1 MDERTHQIAVEASL
15 PGERLDVYLRTRF
28 PAVSRGTFK
37 RLIEEAHVQVNGK
50 VSKLT
55 YSPRAGD
62 QISVHFPEAKPT
74 ALRPVDIPLDILFED
89 EDLLVLNKP
98 AGLLVHPASGEE
110 EQTLVHALLH
120 HCRGQLSGIGG
131 VERPGIVHRID
142 KDTSGCLVVAK
153 NDFTHTA
160 LSDQFKAREVHK
172 IYHAITCGE
181 LPHEKGEIRAALARH
196 PNHRMSMV
204 VDEDDGRDA
213 WTSFRRKEQFPGA
226 TLVEVR
232 IHTGRT
238 HQIRVHFQH
247 IGYPLAGDLT
257 YAKRQNARLKE
268 RLGREIPRQM
278 LHAYHLEFLHPR
290 QEKKLSLKA
299 PVPPDFTEV
308 VQRLREL
315 REAIG

>member
-1 MDERTHQIAVEASL
+1 MDERTHEIGVEASL
-15 PGERLDVYLRTRF
+15 PGERLDTYLRTRF
-28 PAVSRGTFK
+28 PVVSRGTFK
-37 RLIEEAHVQVNGK
+37 RLIEEGHVQVNGK
-50 VSKLT
+50 PSKLT

-62 QISVHFPEAKPT
+62 RILVHFPEAKPSV
-74 ALRPVDIPLDILFED
+74 LQPVELPLDVLFED
-89 EDLLVLNKP
+89 EDLLVINKP

-142 KDTSGCLVVAK
+142 KDTSGCLVIAK

-172 IYHAITCGE
+172 VYQAIVCGE

-213 WTSFRRKEQFPGA
+213 WTSFRRRELFTGA
-226 TLVEVR
+226 TLVEVK

-247 IGYPLAGDLT
+247 IGYPLAGDQI
-257 YAKRQNARLKE
+257 YGKRQNTRLKE
-268 RLGREIPRQM
+268 RLGGSIPRQM
-278 LHAYHLEFLHPR
+278 LHAHQLELLHPR
-290 QEKKLSLKA
+290 LQKKLSFQSPL
-299 PVPPDFTEV
+299 PEDFLVILE
-308 VQRLREL
+308 RLREL
-315 REAIG
+315 RDAIG

>member
-1 MDERTHQIAVEASL
+1 MDSRTQQVSVDVSL
-15 PGERLDVYLRTRF
+15 PGERLDVYLRQCF

-37 RLIEEAHVQVNGK
+37 RLIEEGHVTVNGK
-50 VSKLT
+50 PTKVI

-62 QISVHFPEAKPT
+62 QILIHFPEARPAELKP
-74 ALRPVDIPLDILFED
+74 VPLPLEVLFED

-110 EQTLVHALLH
+110 EVTLVHALLH

-142 KDTSGCLVVAK
+142 RDTSGCLVVAK
-153 NDFTHTA
+153 NDFTHA
-160 LSDQFKAREVHK
+160 ELSNQFKERQVSK
-172 IYHAITCGE
+172 TYHAIVCGE

-213 WTSFRRKEQFPGA
+213 WTTFRCLERFTGA

-238 HQIRVHFQH
+238 HQIRVHMQH
-247 IGYPLAGDLT
+247 IGYPLAGDT
-257 YAKRQNARLKE
+257 IYGKRQNVRLRD
-268 RLGREIPRQM
+268 RLDRVVPRQM
-278 LHAYHLEFLHPR
+278 LHAHRLEFKHPR
-290 QEKKLSLKA
+290 REKA
-299 PVPPDFTEV
+299 VVCQVPWPSDFEEIIEC
-308 VQRLREL
+308 LRGQ
-315 REAIG
+315 AAGVG